1 MKHISEL
8 KGIVSFK
15 AVSGDQVENRDF
27 LRQGVVGTK
36 VFHAERYGDEI
47 LLKVT
52 EDVFNALQ
60 IINARCFH
68 DEKLGT
74 VELYENGS
82 FNVFLK
88 QKVSSFAVR
97 MEFLYTVTGMF
108 TYRVENK

>member
-8 KGIVSFK
+8 KGVISFK
-15 AVSGDQVENRDF
+15 AVSDDQAENRDF
-27 LRQGVVGTK
+27 LRQGVVGTE
-36 VFHAERYGDEI
+36 VFYAERYGDEL
-47 LLKVT
+47 LLKTT
-52 EDVFNALQ
+52 EDTFNALQ

-88 QKVSSFAVR
+88 QKIYRDDSDVWSYV
-97 MEFLYTVTGMF
+97 VTGMF

>member
-8 KGIVSFK
+8 KGVINFK
-15 AVSGDQVENRDF
+15 AVSDDQAENRDF

-60 IINARCFH
+60 IINARCFD

-74 VELYENGS
+74 VELYENGA

-88 QKVSSFAVR
+88 QKTYRDDSDVWSYV
-97 MEFLYTVTGMF
+97 VTGMF